1 MLIFLSTVCESSE
14 ELVKRADVA
23 LGLTGKPI
31 IGNIKKNES
40 GAPYCENYFVS
51 ISHTDG
57 VVMLALSD
65 KPVGIDVEKADR
77 KVPVQ
82 MKDVFNWTAYEAKC
96 KLSGEGIKLSE
107 VRAGGDYTDGVSFH
121 SFLKGYVI
129 AVAGGDDSVFVVC
142 V

>member
-1 MLIFLSTVCESSE
+1 MLIFLSTGCESSE

-23 LGLTGKPI
+23 LGRTGKPL
-31 IGNIKKNES
+31 IGTLKKKES
-40 GAPYCENYFVS
+40 GAPYCDNYFASV
-51 ISHTDG
+51 SHTDG

-77 KVPVQ
+77 KVPAQ

-96 KLSGEGIKLSE
+96 KLSGEGIKLQE
-107 VRAGGDYTDGVSFH
+107 VRTGGDYTDGVSFH
-121 SFLKGYVI
+121 TFLKGYAI